1 MPFPLSFAGQVP
13 ACRCASGLLPL
24 LSAPQGDARETPI
37 VLKGSRLPSWLG
49 LVGKKL
55 LFLSGF
61 VGPFSICAFFRRCL
75 RDLTAAERG
84 P

>member
-49 LVGKKL
+49 PGGEKTSFSQWLCGPL
-55 LFLSGF
+55 LNLRLLPPLS
-61 VGPFSICAFFRRCL
+61 P
-75 RDLTAAERG
+75 
-84 P
+84 